1 MLDDFTKVDLV
12 KTIDLEDRAW
22 EDNARP
28 CLGKYYTILPWILI
42 HNLVLLNGAMNL
54 PERMLCD
61 IEWGDDIQ
69 TCLVRG
75 CTALI

>member
-28 CLGKYYTILPWILI
+28 CLGKYDFA
-42 HNLVLLNGAMNL
+42 V
-54 PERMLCD
+54 D
-61 IEWGDDIQ
+61 IDTQ
-69 TCLVRG
+69 PCLVE
-75 CTALI
+75 CCYEFA